1 MWKHPTPQAKP
12 LALKKEATNRKKKEL
27 VKAKGTGAKAKGAR
41 QCMKSKLSTR
51 ELEILEEWEADEE
64 EKKLNRKRVH
74 SKAYHAAFKLA
85 RLEGEGAE
93 QAKARARKAGAD
105 AARAWAEN
113 GKK

>member
-64 EKKLNRKRVH
+64 EKKVLHFERPKTQ
-74 SKAYHAAFKLA
+74 KEAYWEERCEKDPQSPGCLIY
-85 RLEGEGAE
+85 
-93 QAKARARKAGAD
+93 D
-105 AARAWAEN
+105 D
-113 GKK
+113 